1 MSYLVSPDRHSA
13 FGGVASTVLLTAL
26 LTAPAANAAGG
37 EETICDLSFGTPS
50 GNDFRQHGVATF
62 DSAIRDGLMVTVGD
76 PVALDPVTGSIALE
90 GEFADILLANGVTS
104 AEGDGVLS
112 AALPET
118 GEHLSIPF
126 HFGPTSLPPGG
137 LFRMDVTGGDGTI
150 VPKQAGTYTLV
161 GEQFVMT
168 FDSQNASVSCDFFG
182 GDPQLDSFVA
192 TAASTPR
199 PPTTAPVRPVLV
211 QTDFAQEEGAPH
223 TFTYLVWSGALAAGF
238 AVLLII
244 RRARTSSRRH

>member
-112 AALPET
+112 AALPRRANT
-118 GEHLSIPF
+118 SAFLSISVLLHCRRAASSAWTSRAGTAPSF
-126 HFGPTSLPPGG
+126 QSKRGPTRWWVNNS
-137 LFRMDVTGGDGTI
+137 
-150 VPKQAGTYTLV
+150 
-161 GEQFVMT
+161 
-168 FDSQNASVSCDFFG
+168 
-182 GDPQLDSFVA
+182 
-192 TAASTPR
+192 
-199 PPTTAPVRPVLV
+199 
-211 QTDFAQEEGAPH
+211 
-223 TFTYLVWSGALAAGF
+223 
-238 AVLLII
+238 
-244 RRARTSSRRH
+244 